1 MYHVIKRFLVQG
13 TVVLCIIF
21 SIYYISALP
30 YTSTYGQNQSEG
42 QQLQQTEEKPLPVLL
57 VHGYVEE
64 ATVWKKW
71 EDMLRKDGIQFFTVT
86 FKDSDDKC
94 GSAKQHAI
102 ELEKMVQKVK
112 EEAGSQKINIVGY
125 SKGGLDARIF
135 LDITDTKDIV
145 NLIMIGTPN
154 AGSIVAET
162 NNVCSPAVFDMRP
175 GANATKA
182 VINPNTKYY
191 TIAGDWMPLTQGNLM
206 IPGNDDG
213 LVSVESVESQQYFQS
228 LGRTEHGHAELLS
241 EEEYQMSKDVLLGKR

>member
-1 MYHVIKRFLVQG
+1 MTIVILI
-13 TVVLCIIF
+13 LPIF
-21 SIYYISALP
+21 SLFVSLP
-30 YTSTYGQNQSEG
+30 IYGQNQSEG

-57 VHGYVEE
+57 VHGYAED
-64 ATVWKKW
+64 AAVWKKW

-94 GSAKQHAI
+94 GSAKQHAT
-102 ELEKMVQKVK
+102 ELEKMVQDVK
-112 EEAGSQKINIVGY
+112 EQSGSQKINIVGH
-125 SKGGLDARIF
+125 SKGGLDVRVF
-135 LDITDTKDIV
+135 LDITDTKDIA

-154 AGSIVAET
+154 AGSLAAEA
-162 NNVCSPAVFDMRP
+162 NNACSPAVFDLRP

-191 TIAGDWMPLTQGNLM
+191 TIAGDWMPLTQGNPM

-213 LVSVESVESQQYFQS
+213 LVPVGSVESQQYFQS

-241 EEEYQMSKDVLLGKR
+241 EKEYQMSKDILVGNK

>member
-1 MYHVIKRFLVQG
+1 MIDCKLNKTTTRMTIVIVTLATLGLFAP
-13 TVVLCIIF
+13 
-21 SIYYISALP
+21 SI
-30 YTSTYGQNQSEG
+30 YGQNQSER
-42 QQLQQTEEKPLPVLL
+42 QQQQTEEKPLPVLL
-57 VHGYVEE
+57 VHGYAED
-64 ATVWKKW
+64 AAVWKKW

-102 ELEKMVQKVK
+102 ELEKMVQDIK
-112 EEAGSQKINIVGY
+112 EQSGAQKINIVGH
-125 SKGGLDARIF
+125 SKGGLDARVF
-135 LDITDTKDIV
+135 LDITDTKDV
-145 NLIMIGTPN
+145 ANLIMIGTPN
-154 AGSIVAET
+154 AGSPVAET
-162 NNVCSPAVFDMRP
+162 NYACAPAVYDLRL

-213 LVSVESVESQQYFQS
+213 LVPVESVESQQYFQS

-241 EEEYQMSKDVLLGKR
+241 EKEYQMSKDILIGNK